1 MKTLTLTLAL
11 ALGILQSLAAELTWH
26 TDLTKAQALAK
37 AEKKII
43 MIDFTGSD
51 WCGYCIKLD
60 KEVFKTPE
68 FAEYAVKNLVLVT
81 IDFPRKNP
89 LPEAQAKANNA
100 LKAKYDVSGFP
111 TLVLLNPDGKEVGR
125 QVGYESGSGTKA
137 VCKLADGAKGK

>member
-11 ALGILQSLAAELTWH
+11 VLGILQSVAAELTWH
-26 TDLTKAQALAK
+26 TDLAKAQALAK
-37 AEKKII
+37 AEKKIV
-43 MIDFTGSD
+43 MVDFTGSD

-60 KEVFKTPE
+60 KEVFSTPE
-68 FAEYAVKNLVLVT
+68 FAAYAAKNLVLVT

-137 VCKLADGAKGK
+137 ILKLVDGAKGK